1 MLINNKTN
9 IPFQTIVRKSLFR
22 LSIVFTTL
30 KNNLLQVKKTR
41 KGSKSPL
48 FSLLM
53 ISGHYLKMFLSQ
65 TLLSL
70 HWSNFLS
77 SSFFTKVIFCL
88 YFLLVQAK
96 ACVCCMEEPSWELC
110 YKSEKDG
117 TNGHFSLAQDP
128 NYRDWNLDS
137 RKNSGKNISCQPSEI
152 LQSIYFPCVSKC
164 HEFNSNLI

>member
-9 IPFQTIVRKSLFR
+9 ISFQTIARKSLL
-22 LSIVFTTL
+22 LSNVFTTL
-30 KNNLLQVKKTR
+30 ENNLLQVKKTR

-53 ISGHYLKMFLSQ
+53 ISTHYLKMFLSR

-77 SSFFTKVIFCL
+77 SSFFTKVSICL
-88 YFLLVQAK
+88 YFLLDQAK
-96 ACVCCMEEPSWELC
+96 ARRVCCMEEPSWELC

-128 NYRDWNLDS
+128 NYRDWKLDS
-137 RKNSGKNISCQPSEI
+137 RKNSGKNISCQPLEI